1 MRTAESLERARTLLR
16 LSRPA
21 DAERELRGVL
31 AAEPEQE
38 TAHCLLA
45 LALIGQGKAG
55 EAAEEAREGVR
66 LAPGHW
72 FPHYVAGQVHYR
84 SGRPDDAVRAGETAL
99 AHAPEQA
106 AVWELL
112 ARAHSAAG
120 RWRQMADAARG
131 GLAVDPED
139 ADLAS
144 LLSIAHTCLGE
155 AEPARTTA
163 AYALRI
169 DPESTTAHL
178 AAGRAALA
186 FGDPKAAAG
195 HFREVLHLD
204 PGFGPARDLL
214 AEALKQRNPLQRKL
228 SELRRRHRGGLRLL
242 LLLPAVPPLIAV
254 FVLIALMH
262 WVAWVFEAVT
272 VLRLAR
278 ARATRLLFEGA
289 EARVAGL
296 CCALLAAGVA
306 TLALGVALGAEA
318 VGMAGAAVM
327 ALVTPVQEAAHT
339 GAPNGRATLYVW
351 TFLLAAAAVVAAAA
365 GVPTLALLTVY
376 AALGTIWLAA
386 WVRRAT
392 AAPPA

>member
-45 LALIGQGKAG
+45 LALVGQGKAG

-72 FPHYVAGQVHYR
+72 FPHYVAGQVHHR
-84 SGRPDDAVRAGETAL
+84 SGRADEAVRAAETAL

-112 ARAHSAAG
+112 ARAHSGAG
-120 RWRQMADAARG
+120 RWRQMADAARS

-139 ADLAS
+139 VDLAS

-163 AYALRI
+163 AYALRL

-214 AEALKQRNPLQRKL
+214 VEALKQRNPLQRKL
-228 SELRRRHRGGLRLL
+228 SELRRRHQGGARLL
-242 LLLPAVPPLIAV
+242 FLLPAVPPLIAV

-262 WVAWVFEAVT
+262 WVAWVFETVT

-289 EARVAGL
+289 EARVAGF
-296 CCALLAAGVA
+296 CCALLAAGAA

-318 VGMAGAAVM
+318 LGMAGAAVM

-351 TFLLAAAAVVAAAA
+351 TFLLAVAAVVAAVA
-365 GVPTLALLTVY
+365 GVPTLALLIVY
-376 AALGTIWLAA
+376 AALGTIWLAT

-392 AAPPA
+392 AASPG